1 MPSVKEESFWIKI
14 YQQEY
19 ENGLV
24 GCKKNLRGRP
34 IMNKGD
40 KPYTTK
46 DLITRLNK
54 IWKIVGK
61 WEIVSLGKG
70 FYKFNLAKYDDLR
83 MAWATSIVNIK
94 PVALILSQ
102 LMKDFNYYT
111 QKEMNTHIWTKLIER
126 DHMNIRDN
134 TLFFK

>member
-1 MPSVKEESFWIKI
+1 
-14 YQQEY
+14 
-19 ENGLV
+19 
-24 GCKKNLRGRP
+24 
-34 IMNKGD
+34 MNKGD

-83 MAWATSIVNIK
+83 MA
-94 PVALILSQ
+94 
-102 LMKDFNYYT
+102 
-111 QKEMNTHIWTKLIER
+111 
-126 DHMNIRDN
+126 
-134 TLFFK
+134 